1 MPALL
6 SRSTTPFFI
15 LMLVLSSLISGCAT
29 QHSSKLPPIWQSRE
43 QFVSLAPRDDQGV
56 ARVPNRHPV
65 SLSTGELR
73 EALASLT
80 VQLPDTPKP
89 VAVFG
94 DSELDVLSEQLH
106 VGLQQAG
113 TDQDLVFAI
122 LGEMPLLKS
131 FASVDVVTTGRVFY
145 RENGLNLIFGMVRE
159 LVKERDRRLQPFL
172 PGSRLHES
180 ALPGPVSATAD
191 SLVHPANRPD
201 WVVLPLGS
209 EGKVQKPTPPAAKPD
224 AAAPESGK
232 AVRPAEPKN
241 DNVSNGHWK
250 GIEERLRFLGELKAK
265 GLITDEEYRA
275 KKESILKEL

>member
-6 SRSTTPFFI
+6 SQRTIRFFVP
-15 LMLVLSSLISGCAT
+15 MLVLSSLISGCAT
-29 QHSSKLPPIWQSRE
+29 QHFSKSPPIWQSRE
-43 QFVSLAPRDDQGV
+43 QFVSLAARDDQGV

-89 VAVFG
+89 VAIFG
-94 DSELDVLSEQLH
+94 DPELDVLSEQLRA
-106 VGLQQAG
+106 GLQQAG
-113 TDQDLVFAI
+113 TDQDLVFAVI
-122 LGEMPLLKS
+122 GEIPLLKS
-131 FASVDVVTTGRVFY
+131 FASMDVVTTGRVFY

-159 LVKERDRRLQPFL
+159 WVKERDRRLQPFL
-172 PGSRLHES
+172 PGSRLHEA
-180 ALPGPVSATAD
+180 ALPGPVSSA
-191 SLVHPANRPD
+191 SGSVVHLPNRPD
-201 WVVLPLGS
+201 WVVLP
-209 EGKVQKPTPPAAKPD
+209 TPPATKPD

-241 DNVSNGHWK
+241 DNASNGHWK
-250 GIEERLRFLGELKAK
+250 GIEERLKFLGELKAK